1 MAKIKIN
8 VDGVETEVDLE
19 TLDKETAE
27 AMGINIRDEEKKE
40 IKQSF
45 GFNKV
50 KGKII
55 GISPFIS
62 LIAFFLTGFFIDKA
76 WSWNWS
82 FFLLIPL
89 VSILLNLNFKK
100 PKKLI
105 SSVLGLIVIA
115 AYLITG
121 ILYNCWSWNWV
132 MFFVFPIIWILCG
145 D

>member
-1 MAKIKIN
+1 MAKIRIN

-27 AMGINIRDEEKKE
+27 SLGINIRDEVKNELKKGL
-40 IKQSF
+40 

-50 KGKII
+50 KNKII
-55 GISPFIS
+55 AITPFVA
-62 LIAFFLTGFFIDKA
+62 LIAFFLTGKFIDKA

-100 PKKLI
+100 PKKLF
-105 SSVLGLIVIA
+105 SSALSLIVIA
-115 AYLITG
+115 AYLVTG
-121 ILYNCWSWNWV
+121 ILYSCWSWNWV
-132 MFFVFPIIWILCG
+132 LFFVFPIIWILCG
-145 D
+145 E

>member
-8 VDGVETEVDLE
+8 VNGEETEVDLE

-27 AMGINIRDEEKKE
+27 SLGINIRDEVKNE
-40 IKQSF
+40 IKKTF
-45 GFNKV
+45 KFNKI

-55 GISPFIS
+55 GITPFIS
-62 LIAFFLTGFFIDKA
+62 LIAFFLTGFFVDKA

-89 VSILLNLNFKK
+89 ISILLNLNLKK
-100 PKKLI
+100 PKKVI
-105 SSVLGLIVIA
+105 SAILGLLVIA

-121 ILYNCWSWNWV
+121 IFFDCWSWNWV

>member
-1 MAKIKIN
+1 MAKIRIN

-27 AMGINIRDEEKKE
+27 SLGINIRDEVKNELKKGL
-40 IKQSF
+40 

-50 KGKII
+50 KNKISAI
-55 GISPFIS
+55 TPFVS
-62 LIAFFLTGFFIDKA
+62 LIAFFLTGKFIDKA

-100 PKKLI
+100 PKKLF
-105 SSVLGLIVIA
+105 SSALSLIVIA
-115 AYLITG
+115 AYLVTG
-121 ILYNCWSWNWV
+121 ILYSCWSWNWV
-132 MFFVFPIIWILCG
+132 LFFVFPIIWILCG
-145 D
+145 E

>member
-27 AMGINIRDEEKKE
+27 GLGINIHDE
-40 IKQSF
+40 IKEEIKKGL
-45 GFNKV
+45 GFRKIKN
-50 KGKII
+50 KII
-55 GISPFIS
+55 GITPFIS
-62 LIAFFLTGFFIDKA
+62 LIAFFLTGFFVDKA

-89 VSILLNLNFKK
+89 VSTLLNLNFRK

-105 SSVLGLIVIA
+105 SSILGLLVIA

-121 ILYNCWSWNWV
+121 IFFSCWSWNWV

>member
-8 VDGVETEVDLE
+8 VNGVETEVDLE

-27 AMGINIRDEEKKE
+27 SLGINIRDEVKNE
-40 IKQSF
+40 IKKTFKFS
-45 GFNKV
+45 KV

-55 GISPFIS
+55 GITPFVS
-62 LIAFFLTGFFIDKA
+62 LIVFFLTGFFVDKA

-82 FFLLIPL
+82 FFLLIPII
-89 VSILLNLNFKK
+89 SILLNLNLKK
-100 PKKLI
+100 PKKVI
-105 SSVLGLIVIA
+105 SSILGLLVIT

-121 ILYNCWSWNWV
+121 IFFSCWSWNWV

>member
-8 VDGVETEVDLE
+8 VDGIETEVDLE

-27 AMGINIRDEEKKE
+27 AMGINIRDEVKKE
-40 IKQSF
+40 IKKSF
-45 GFNKV
+45 KFNKT

-55 GISPFIS
+55 AITPFIS
-62 LIAFFLTGFFIDKA
+62 LIGFFLTGKFLDNA

-100 PKKLI
+100 PKKII
-105 SSVLGLIVIA
+105 SSVLSMLVIA

-121 ILYNCWSWNWV
+121 IMYSCWNWNWV
-132 MFFVFPIIWILCG
+132 LFFVFPIIWILCG
-145 D
+145 E

>member
-27 AMGINIRDEEKKE
+27 SLGINIRDEVKKE
-40 IKQSF
+40 LKKGF
-45 GFNKV
+45 GFDKTKN
-50 KGKII
+50 KII
-55 GISPFIS
+55 AITPFIA
-62 LIAFFLTGFFIDKA
+62 LIAFFLTGKFVDKA

-89 VSILLNLNFKK
+89 VSIILNLNFKK
-100 PKKLI
+100 PKKI
-105 SSVLGLIVIA
+105 FSSVLSLIVVA
-115 AYLITG
+115 GYLVTG
-121 ILYNCWSWNWV
+121 IGYNCWNWNWI

-145 D
+145 E

>member
-1 MAKIKIN
+1 MAKIRIN

-27 AMGINIRDEEKKE
+27 SLGINIRDEVKNELKKGL
-40 IKQSF
+40 

-50 KGKII
+50 KNKII
-55 GISPFIS
+55 AITPFVS
-62 LIAFFLTGFFIDKA
+62 LIAFFLTGKFIDKA

-100 PKKLI
+100 PKKLF
-105 SSVLGLIVIA
+105 SSALSLIVIA
-115 AYLITG
+115 AYLVTG
-121 ILYNCWSWNWV
+121 ILYSCWSWNWV
-132 MFFVFPIIWILCG
+132 LFFVFPIIWILCG
-145 D
+145 E